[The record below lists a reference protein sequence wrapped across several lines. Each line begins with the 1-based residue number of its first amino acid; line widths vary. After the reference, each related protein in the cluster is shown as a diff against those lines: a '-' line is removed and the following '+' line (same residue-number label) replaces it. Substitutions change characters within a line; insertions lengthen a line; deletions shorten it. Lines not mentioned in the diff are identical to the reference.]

1 MVTPGKTRPRS
12 NSILLLNL
20 RGSVSFYTDGIWP
33 GIGIEN
39 GHVLAI
45 RNAVFS
51 AFQLDSGGG
60 VFAVLNKRPE
70 LEAADIADTS
80 MA

>member
-1 MVTPGKTRPRS
+1 MLEF
-12 NSILLLNL
+12 NSFVESL
-20 RGSVSFYTDGIWP
+20 RGSVSFYIDGIWP

-39 GHVLAI
+39 GLVLAI

-51 AFQLDSGGG
+51 AFQLDGGGG
-60 VFAVLNKRPE
+60 VFAVLSKKPE
-70 LEAADIADTS
+70 LEAADIADTR

>member
-1 MVTPGKTRPRS
+1 M
-12 NSILLLNL
+12 
-20 RGSVSFYTDGIWP
+20 
-33 GIGIEN
+33 
-39 GHVLAI
+39 AI

-51 AFQLDSGGG
+51 AFQLEGGGG
-60 VFAVLNKRPE
+60 VFAVLSKKPE

>member
-1 MVTPGKTRPRS
+1 MLEF
-12 NSILLLNL
+12 NSFVESL
-20 RGSVSFYTDGIWP
+20 RGNVSSYTDRIWP

-51 AFQLDSGGG
+51 SFQLDGGGG
-60 VFAVLNKRPE
+60 VLAVLNKKPE
-70 LEAADIADTS
+70 LEAADIAFTS

>member
-1 MVTPGKTRPRS
+1 MLEF
-12 NSILLLNL
+12 NSFVESL
-20 RGSVSFYTDGIWP
+20 RGNVSSYTGGIGP

-51 AFQLDSGGG
+51 AFQLDGGG
-60 VFAVLNKRPE
+60 GSAVLNKKPE
-70 LEAADIADTS
+70 LRLWILLSRAWREVFD
-80 MA
+80 

>member
-1 MVTPGKTRPRS
+1 MLES
-12 NSILLLNL
+12 NSFVESL
-20 RGSVSFYTDGIWP
+20 RGNVSSYIDGIWP

-45 RNAVFS
+45 RNAFFS
-51 AFQLDSGGG
+51 AFQLDGGGG
-60 VFAVLNKRPE
+60 VFAVLSKKPE